1 MFSLILAFGFVSYV
15 EDIKC
20 KVVQYAGPHI
30 SGDKF
35 IYFFPNH
42 QPEGCSVFNYFN
54 LCNRQRRVYRTISIS
69 SIFVNSLSSISLLI
83 LKTRSRTGLLIWWVV

>member
-42 QPEGCSVFNYFN
+42 QPEG
-54 LCNRQRRVYRTISIS
+54 II
-69 SIFVNSLSSISLLI
+69 LI
-83 LKTRSRTGLLIWWVV
+83 CATDKDACIVLYQYHRFL

>member
-35 IYFFPNH
+35 IYFFTNPKVV
-42 QPEGCSVFNYFN
+42 Q
-54 LCNRQRRVYRTISIS
+54 LKII
-69 SIFVNSLSSISLLI
+69 LI
-83 LKTRSRTGLLIWWVV
+83 CATDKDACIVLYQYHRFL